1 MKFLSWE
8 KVKSGVELPKRALE
22 MEHMGAMYVSIIIL
36 LCKGSEL
43 NEKEDLHLLN
53 VVKKST

>member
-1 MKFLSWE
+1 
-8 KVKSGVELPKRALE
+8 
-22 MEHMGAMYVSIIIL
+22 MEHMGAMYVYGIIL